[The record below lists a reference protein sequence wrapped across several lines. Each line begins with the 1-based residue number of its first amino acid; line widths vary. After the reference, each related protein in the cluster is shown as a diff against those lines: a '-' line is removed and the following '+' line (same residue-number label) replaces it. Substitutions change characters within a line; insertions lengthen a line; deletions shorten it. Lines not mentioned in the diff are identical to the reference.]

1 MIVEQI
7 SVFVE
12 NKAGSIEKVTKVLAD
27 ANIGIRTFCTEDGSD
42 FGILRMLVS
51 DPEKAESV
59 LKENGFSAFRNK
71 VVAAKCANKTGSL
84 SYLLN
89 KLSEKNISVEY
100 MYAFQDNDEAKV
112 VLRTKDIELC
122 NTIIEEE

>member
-1 MIVEQI
+1 MIVDQI

-27 ANIGIRTFCTEDGSD
+27 AGIGIRTFCTEDGSD
-42 FGILRMLVS
+42 FGILRMLVT

-59 LKENGFSAFRNK
+59 LKNNEFNAFRNK

-89 KLSEKNISVEY
+89 KLAERNVSVEY
-100 MYAFQDNDEAKV
+100 MYAYQDNDEAKV

-122 NTIIEEE
+122 NTIIEEQ